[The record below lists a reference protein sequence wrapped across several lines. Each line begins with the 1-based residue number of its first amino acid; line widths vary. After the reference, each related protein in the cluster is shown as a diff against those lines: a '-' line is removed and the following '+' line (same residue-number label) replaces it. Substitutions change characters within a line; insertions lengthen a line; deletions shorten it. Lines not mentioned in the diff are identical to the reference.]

1 MNYRFKDD
9 NQLRRGKNWMSAMG
23 ILFIVMAIVIALRNL
38 YFVSTQLSFEF
49 YLDNYTNGDITNEKF
64 VIAMLIIGGFL
75 IYWGRFRKKDNDDEE
90 DEYDDPRRRRP
101 PPPVRRE
108 ARARAPT
115 RSADPRRLPRASP
128 LR

>member
-23 ILFIVMAIVIALRNL
+23 VLFIVMAVVIALRNL

-64 VIAMLIIGGFL
+64 VIAML
-75 IYWGRFRKKDNDDEE
+75 YWWRIFVVLGSFQEKKMMMM
-90 DEYDDPRRRRP
+90 RLTMMMHRRRP
-101 PPPVRRE
+101 P
-108 ARARAPT
+108 
-115 RSADPRRLPRASP
+115 SP
-128 LR
+128 G